1 MKHLLPPSRIGLS
14 REEILSLLSDGVT
27 PETVSN
33 VILANN
39 EKFQHFLDS
48 LSKNVAESFE
58 QLEK

>member
-1 MKHLLPPSRIGLS
+1 MKHILPPSRIGLS
-14 REEILSLLSDGVT
+14 RDEILALLSDGVT

-48 LSKNVAESFE
+48 FSKNVAESFE